1 MKNDKVKRLLYQSIE
16 VIWGANLAWV
26 GKSGN
31 ILISPIW
38 LPIRL
43 TNLHL
48 IKSDLLDIF
57 SGDCFFYRQEG
68 LNIIGD

>member
-43 TNLHL
+43 
-48 IKSDLLDIF
+48 
-57 SGDCFFYRQEG
+57 
-68 LNIIGD
+68 

>member
-31 ILISPIW
+31 KELFDLETASLVHGDLETGLGNVIL
-38 LPIRL
+38 L
-43 TNLHL
+43 TFPN
-48 IKSDLLDIF
+48 
-57 SGDCFFYRQEG
+57 
-68 LNIIGD
+68 